1 MSSSDI
7 LSFQHISWFT
17 LARPNI
23 ALITWYVGTVL
34 KCFIGNQLKHAC
46 TTAALTSKGYSSSG
60 DHRLTKC
67 ANVCWQIF
75 MNVFKRKT
83 KHYHQNVHG
92 NSKIYQ
98 LFTLL
103 LVISQIHF
111 HQGPWDTRQKK
122 VVTTKKNKINSDIEP
137 VCFIGWPAYA
147 FQFYVLSG
155 SYRLLVA
162 AFQ

>member
-1 MSSSDI
+1 MICRYSI
-7 LSFQHISWFT
+7 
-17 LARPNI
+17 NI
-23 ALITWYVGTVL
+23 
-34 KCFIGNQLKHAC
+34 FIGNRLRHAC

-60 DHRLTKC
+60 DHRQPKC

-111 HQGPWDTRQKK
+111 HQGPWDTRQKRWWRLK
-122 VVTTKKNKINSDIEP
+122 RTKSILILNR
-137 VCFIGWPAYA
+137 
-147 FQFYVLSG
+147 FQFYWMT
-155 SYRLLVA
+155 RLCITILCSLWKLPSPCRSLPVGCCKLRQVDA
-162 AFQ
+162 RKISSRPMF